1 VTGVAA
7 GRRARLALVY
17 GIAALVFTSDQ
28 LTKWL
33 VVNHLAGHPPV
44 RLLGSFVELRYAT
57 NSGGAFSVLTGAPA
71 FFALMA
77 ILVVGAIVWSAMRP
91 HGAAMLTCLGL
102 LLGGAL
108 GNLADRLL
116 RGGSP
121 LRGEVVDFIAVWRWP
136 VFNVADSCISVGV
149 VLLAVLLTRAEREEP
164 GEEPGEGGDTD
175 RAASPRPT
183 GPR

>member
-1 VTGVAA
+1 MA

-17 GIAALVFTSDQ
+17 GTAALVATADQ

-33 VVNHLAGHPPV
+33 VVGHLAGRPPV
-44 RLLGSFVELRYAT
+44 RLLGSFVELRYTT
-57 NSGGAFSVLTGAPA
+57 NSGGAFSVLTGAPL
-71 FFALMA
+71 FFALTA
-77 ILVVGAIVWSAMRP
+77 ILVIGAIVWSARRP
-91 HGAAMLTCLGL
+91 HRGAILACLGL

-108 GNLADRLL
+108 GNLADRVL
-116 RGGSP
+116 RGGAP

-136 VFNVADSCISVGV
+136 VFNLADSCITVGV
-149 VLLAVLLTRAEREEP
+149 LLLAVLLSRAE
-164 GEEPGEGGDTD
+164 GERPNQVPQDPGEGGEAG